1 LPLFENWFSV
11 LTCENLHNLIF
22 SKNQDLFKLFL
33 KEMSSENFL
42 KEDKDKETQAMRLYF
57 LRR

>member
-1 LPLFENWFSV
+1 
-11 LTCENLHNLIF
+11 LIF

-42 KEDKDKETQAMRLYF
+42 KEDKDKEKQARRLYL